1 MTTPFTHTLARLAAG
16 ERLARDESRAAMDA
30 IMEGAATPAQIGA
43 FLMALRLRG
52 ETAEEIAGA
61 AESMRAHARSIRVT
75 RTPLVDTC
83 GTGGDASG
91 TFNISTAAAF
101 VVAGAGLAVA
111 KHGNRSVSSRCGS
124 ADVLEAL
131 GARIDLPPEGVEACL
146 EATGIGFLF
155 APNHHAA
162 MKHAAGPRREL
173 ALRTLFNILGPLSN
187 PAGATHQ
194 VLGVYAPQLTETLAT
209 VLAMLGSRGALVVHG
224 DDGLDEISLSAP
236 THVAEWRDGAHAR
249 YTVDP
254 STLGLAAG
262 PGGSLRG
269 GDAAENARIIRA
281 LLASEAGSAR
291 DVVCLNAGA
300 ALYAASAA
308 ATLAEGLARARES
321 VESGRA
327 RETLHGFVRFTR
339 EWTS

>member
-1 MTTPFTHTLARLAAG
+1 
-16 ERLARDESRAAMDA
+16 
-30 IMEGAATPAQIGA
+30 
-43 FLMALRLRG
+43 
-52 ETAEEIAGA
+52 
-61 AESMRAHARSIRVT
+61 
-75 RTPLVDTC
+75 
-83 GTGGDASG
+83 
-91 TFNISTAAAF
+91 
-101 VVAGAGLAVA
+101 VA

-146 EATGIGFLF
+146 ETTGIGFLF

-194 VLGVYAPQLTETLAT
+194 VLGVYAPHLTETLAT
-209 VLAMLGSRGALVVHG
+209 ALAMLGSHGALVVHG
-224 DDGLDEISLSAP
+224 DDGLDEISLSAA

-249 YTVDP
+249 YTVEP
-254 STLGLAAG
+254 GALGVAPAPRDALH
-262 PGGSLRG
+262 G

-281 LLASEAGSAR
+281 LLGDTSGPAR

-300 ALYAASAA
+300 ALYIAAAT

-321 VESGRA
+321 IESGRA
-327 RETLHGFVRFTR
+327 GESLERFVRFTR
-339 EWTS
+339 EWVS

>member
-1 MTTPFTHTLARLAAG
+1 MSAPFTHTLARLAAG
-16 ERLARDESRAAMDA
+16 ERLAREESRAAMDT

-61 AESMRAHARSIRVT
+61 AESMRAHARSIRAT
-75 RTPLVDTC
+75 RAPLVDTC

-91 TFNISTAAAF
+91 TFNISTASAF
-101 VVAGAGLAVA
+101 VVAGAGTAVA

-146 EATGIGFLF
+146 ETTGIGFLF

-194 VLGVYAPQLTETLAT
+194 VLGVYAPHLTETLAT
-209 VLAMLGSRGALVVHG
+209 ALAMLGSHGALVVHG
-224 DDGLDEISLSAP
+224 DDGLDEISLSVA

-249 YTVDP
+249 YTVEP
-254 STLGLAAG
+254 GALGVAPAPRDALH
-262 PGGSLRG
+262 G

-281 LLASEAGSAR
+281 LLGDTSGPAR

-300 ALYAASAA
+300 ALYIAAAT

-321 VESGRA
+321 IESGRA
-327 RETLHGFVRFTR
+327 GESLERFVRFTR
-339 EWTS
+339 EWVS

>member
-1 MTTPFTHTLARLAAG
+1 MSTPFTHTLARLAAG
-16 ERLARDESRAAMDA
+16 ERLAREESRAAMDA

-61 AESMRAHARSIRVT
+61 AESMRAHARSIRAT
-75 RTPLVDTC
+75 RIPLVDTC

-101 VVAGAGLAVA
+101 VVAGAGVAVA

-146 EATGIGFLF
+146 ETTGIGFLF

-194 VLGVYAPQLTETLAT
+194 VLGVYAPHLTETLAT
-209 VLAMLGSRGALVVHG
+209 VLAMLGSQGALVVHG

-236 THVAEWRDGAHAR
+236 THVAQWRDGAH
-249 YTVDP
+249 
-254 STLGLAAG
+254 
-262 PGGSLRG
+262 
-269 GDAAENARIIRA
+269 DA
-281 LLASEAGSAR
+281 LH
-291 DVVCLNAGA
+291 
-300 ALYAASAA
+300 
-308 ATLAEGLARARES
+308 
-321 VESGRA
+321 GRA
-327 RETLHGFVRFTR
+327 RDPRPRRSAGRLASRR
-339 EWTS
+339 